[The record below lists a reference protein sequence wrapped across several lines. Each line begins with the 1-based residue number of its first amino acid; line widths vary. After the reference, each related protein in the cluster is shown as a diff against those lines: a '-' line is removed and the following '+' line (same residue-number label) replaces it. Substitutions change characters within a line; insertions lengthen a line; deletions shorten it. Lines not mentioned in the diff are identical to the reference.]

1 MVTVAIAF
9 ILLSLFPLFAL
20 RFRPNLIRGKEENIL
35 DNLRNVGGL
44 ELDFVQ
50 AMGGEKGIRAKIATT
65 FDPVDLTGPALLLAF
80 LYALGFLLCESYLAL
95 ALCGGSPA
103 PFSKDFVMAARP
115 FLMTFLGAYIFTV
128 GATIRRIYIS
138 DLTKNVFW
146 GGINR
151 VLLSAGL
158 AVVISTAYKLGADPG
173 KPINQY
179 FYFVFF
185 AIGFLADVFLDWVL
199 ETAMKVVNIAD
210 APAKDVPLRWV
221 KGINVWK
228 VFRLEEEGIENV
240 DNLAT
245 ADPIDLAVKTQ
256 YSLKM
261 LVDWIDQAIA
271 LDRLGSKALT
281 VRQEGLISGAIDLA
295 WLSPKNSKDS
305 TTAKLLADKLV
316 IHQQFV
322 ENLMN
327 SFFEDSNVQNLW
339 KLWQKPA

>member
-9 ILLSLFPLFAL
+9 ILLSLFPVIAL
-20 RFRPNLIRGKEENIL
+20 RFRPSLIRRKEESIL
-35 DNLRNVGGL
+35 DSLRNVGGL
-44 ELDFVQ
+44 ELDFVK
-50 AMGGEKGIRAKIATT
+50 ALGGEQGIRDKIETY
-65 FDPVDLTGPALLLAF
+65 FDPVGLTGPALLLAF
-80 LYALGFLLCESYLAL
+80 LYALGFLLCESYLSL
-95 ALCGGSPA
+95 ALNEGSSA
-103 PFSKDFVMAARP
+103 PFGRDFVMAARP
-115 FLMTFLGAYIFTV
+115 FLMTFLGAYIFNV
-128 GATIRRIYIS
+128 GATIRRMYVS
-138 DLTKNVFW
+138 DMTKNVFW

-158 AVVISTAYKLGADPG
+158 AVVISTALKLGTDAT
-173 KPINQY
+173 KPIIQY
-179 FYFVFF
+179 YYFVFF

-199 ETAMKVVNIAD
+199 DTAMKVVNIKD
-210 APAKDVPLRWV
+210 VPAKDVPLRWV
-221 KGINVWK
+221 KGINIWK

-240 DNLAT
+240 ENLAT

-256 YSLKM
+256 YTLKT

-271 LDRLGSKALT
+271 LDRLGEKASTL
-281 VRQEGLISGAIDLA
+281 RQEGLISGAIDLA
-295 WLSPKNSKDS
+295 WLSPKNSGDS
-305 TTAKLLADKLV
+305 TTAKLIADKLV